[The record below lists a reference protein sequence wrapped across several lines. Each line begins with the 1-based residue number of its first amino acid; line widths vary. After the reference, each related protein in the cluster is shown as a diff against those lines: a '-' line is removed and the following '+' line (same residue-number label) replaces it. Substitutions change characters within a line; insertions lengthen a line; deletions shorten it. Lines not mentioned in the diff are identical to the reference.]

1 MFILLGL
8 HIEKESSQGQ
18 PSFYMKAILADGGTP
33 TRWCHDKWYAGF
45 PFQTQSR
52 GGVSEDRF
60 DPETVKTLDR
70 G

>member
-1 MFILLGL
+1 
-8 HIEKESSQGQ
+8 
-18 PSFYMKAILADGGTP
+18 MKAILADGGTP

-45 PFQTQSR
+45 PFQTLCR